1 MKKVKIGFW
10 LLVLAFLLLLG
21 YQNKMF
27 FQEKN
32 AFSLNLYILEP
43 YQSPELYNGVTF
55 AACFVAGLLIA
66 FLFSLLGTMRT
77 RKTIKQL
84 NKDLV
89 DQRGQIDALNTEL
102 NAFKS
107 ASPPLAENPV
117 AGADETAET
126 EATKVLS

>member
-10 LLVLAFLLLLG
+10 FLVLAFLVLLG
-21 YQNKMF
+21 YQNKLF

-32 AFSLNLYILEP
+32 AFNLNLYIFEP
-43 YQSPELYNGVTF
+43 YTSPELYNGVTF
-55 AACFVAGLLIA
+55 LSCFLAGLVIA
-66 FLFSLLGTMRT
+66 FLFALLGSMRT

-84 NKDLV
+84 NKDLE
-89 DQRGQIDALNTEL
+89 DQRSQIDALNTEL

-117 AGADETAET
+117 AGVDETAEA